1 MRNPLFKAEAGLPA
15 SRKQSDSI
23 EGLHTDQGNS
33 LVVEESFAR
42 ILCLERKRA
51 ERSRKLLLLMLLD
64 TSELLRRNGGTPTLQ
79 KIASALSPL
88 TRETDVNGW
97 YKKGCILGILFTELG
112 ESNKSVVGATIL
124 SRIST
129 ALSKL
134 LGPEQLKWIDIS
146 LNFFPEDWDI
156 GDPGQQMNG
165 ALYPEQFTKGR
176 AKNLPQ
182 TLKRVIDIAGSATG
196 LVILS
201 PVFVLIALLI
211 KLTSK
216 GCVLFRQKRVGQYGA
231 TFDMLKF
238 RSMHAVN
245 DPTIH
250 KEYVRKLIAGGV
262 ESKSESQDRDQ
273 VFKLKQDPRITRL
286 GKLLRKSSLDELP
299 QLWNVLEG
307 EMSLVGPR
315 PPIPYELECYDIWHR
330 RRLLEAK
337 PGITGLWQVNGRSRT
352 TFDEMVRLDLKYA
365 KTWSLWLDLWILLKT
380 PLAVLSGE
388 GAL

>member
-1 MRNPLFKAEAGLPA
+1 MGNLLFKREAGLPGFLKPSA
-15 SRKQSDSI
+15 SP
-23 EGLHTDQGNS
+23 EGLHGHPGNG
-33 LVVEESFAR
+33 LVGEESFAR

-64 TSELLRRNGGTPTLQ
+64 MRELSRRNGGTPTLQ
-79 KIASALSPL
+79 KIASAVSSI

-97 YKKGCILGILFTELG
+97 YKKDCILGVLFTELG
-112 ESNKSVVGATIL
+112 ESNKSAVGATTL
-124 SRIST
+124 SRIRA
-129 ALSKL
+129 ALSL
-134 LGPEQLKWIDIS
+134 HLDPEQLKWIDIS
-146 LNFFPEDWDI
+146 LNFFPEDWDL
-156 GDPGQQMNG
+156 GDPGQKING
-165 ALYPEQFTKGR
+165 ALYPEQFTNGR
-176 AKNLPQ
+176 AKSLPQ
-182 TLKRVIDIAGSATG
+182 ALKRAIDIVGSAAG
-196 LVILS
+196 LAILS
-201 PVFVLIALLI
+201 PVFVLIGLLI

-216 GCVLFRQKRVGQYGA
+216 GGVVFRQKRVGQYGA
-231 TFDMLKF
+231 NFDMVKF

-250 KEYVRKLIAGGV
+250 KEYVRKLIAGEVDSNAGGQ
-262 ESKSESQDRDQ
+262 KKDQ
-273 VFKLKQDPRITRL
+273 VFKLKEDPRITPL

-299 QLWNVLEG
+299 QLWNVLKG
-307 EMSLVGPR
+307 DMSLVGPR

-330 RRLLEAK
+330 RRLLEVK

-365 KTWSLWLDLWILLKT
+365 KTWSLWLDVWILLKT